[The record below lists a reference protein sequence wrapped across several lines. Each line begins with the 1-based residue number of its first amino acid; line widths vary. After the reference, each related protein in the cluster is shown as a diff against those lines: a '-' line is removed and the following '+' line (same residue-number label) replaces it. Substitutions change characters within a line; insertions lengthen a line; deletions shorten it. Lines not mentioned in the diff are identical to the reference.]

1 MTTFY
6 NENVTGVILAG
17 GKARRM
23 GGCDKGL
30 VKINDKPMVSYVV
43 EALRPQVQTILV
55 NANRSTEEYKQL
67 GYEVISDQ
75 LDDFQGPLAGIAA
88 AMAHAKTTYICTCPC
103 DGPLLAVDLV
113 SRLASAFED
122 KTTEIAVAHDGK
134 RIQPVYALIDCS
146 LQNSLL
152 DYLSTGERKIDR
164 WYAKHHY
171 KEVDF
176 SHNQDC
182 FININTPED
191 QALIEEKLSI

>member
-30 VKINDKPMVSYVV
+30 LIINNKTMVSYVV
-43 EALRPQVQTILV
+43 DALKPQVKTILI
-55 NANRSTEEYKQL
+55 NANRSTDEYKRL

-75 LDDFQGPLAGIAA
+75 LDDFQGPLAGVAT
-88 AMAHAKTTYICTCPC
+88 AMSFAKTKYIFTCPC
-103 DGPLLAVDLV
+103 DGPLLAADIV
-113 SRLASAFED
+113 SQLAAAFED
-122 KTTEIAVAHDGK
+122 QSTEIAVAHNGK
-134 RIQPVYALIDCS
+134 RLQPVYALIKCN
-146 LQNSLL
+146 LQDSLL
-152 DYLSTGERKIDR
+152 NYLAQGERKIDR
-164 WYAKHHY
+164 WFSKHNF

-191 QALIEEKLSI
+191 QAIIEQKLSS